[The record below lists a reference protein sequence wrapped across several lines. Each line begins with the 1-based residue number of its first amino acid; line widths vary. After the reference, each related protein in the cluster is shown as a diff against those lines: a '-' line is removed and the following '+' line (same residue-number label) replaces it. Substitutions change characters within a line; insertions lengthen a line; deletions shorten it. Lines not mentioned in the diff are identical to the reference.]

1 MNRVL
6 ISTLVGW
13 ISVCTQYGQA
23 QELKGR
29 VTDPSGASVPGAVVR
44 LYERDSTQQ
53 WTTTTDGQ
61 GSYRLE
67 RLPRG
72 SFLLEART
80 EGLDQASAVAVR
92 LSTGQ
97 SLEQDLKLEIRG
109 LASRVQVTASA
120 SSQSTIEAGKAMDV
134 VDGTELS
141 RREEIL
147 VGESLR
153 TVTGLR
159 VQQLGG
165 PGSFTRILTRG
176 LRAADTGVL
185 VDGMRFRDAAGVQGD
200 AAAYLG
206 DLQLVGTDRIEVL
219 RGLGSSIYGTNATAG
234 VINLVTDQGGGK
246 AHGEVGGEG
255 GGLGLVRGVAR
266 VAGGV
271 KENQL
276 QYSAG
281 VAHLNVNGG
290 VDGVENVRNTSGQGY
305 LLWRPMATASLSGR
319 YWSTWS
325 TVGINSSP
333 YAAPD
338 SNLPASGVIP
348 AIPLAEDQARLA
360 DQGLPFQWG
369 NATFAPNLYDPDS
382 RRAGRV
388 STTQVQWNQQAGA
401 RWNYRVS
408 YQNLHSRRENLNGA
422 AGSGYQP
429 AFDSSNLFGGQL
441 DTVQARA
448 DVLLARWNT
457 LSAGYEW
464 ERESYENP
472 SKDVNPD
479 ASQRVNA
486 RAAAK
491 QRSNSL
497 FVQDQMRFLN
507 QKLQVGLSGRFQG
520 YSLSTPEF
528 SGGAPQYVGAKFA
541 GAPNA
546 YTGDASVSYFVTGS
560 MTKLRAHAGNGFRS
574 PTLYERLGTSFFWGE
589 FSPLGDPGLRPE
601 RTVSTDF
608 GVDQYFSNS
617 KYRASATYFYTRL
630 QEVIGY
636 MELANDPYGRWGGYA
651 NMGGG
656 LARGVE
662 VQGEARP
669 YRRLLLT
676 ASYTYTNADE
686 RNSSLVGGSLRSIR
700 VFPHMVT
707 IVATQEITKRLQL
720 TMDFTGGSNYISG
733 SFFVGSGNR
742 PYEFYGPRKLDAALS
757 YTLPVSDTKS
767 LRFYTRIENMLNQR
781 YFEDGFRTPKAWAT
795 AGMKFQF

>member
-6 ISTLVGW
+6 ISISTVL
-13 ISVCTQYGQA
+13 ISVCANYGQA
-23 QELKGR
+23 QELSGR
-29 VTDPSGASVPGAVVR
+29 VIDPSGAAVPGAAVR

-53 WTTTTDGQ
+53 WTATTDGQ
-61 GSYRLE
+61 GKYRME
-67 RLPRG
+67 RLPQG

-80 EGLDQASAVAVR
+80 EGLDQASPVAVQ
-92 LSTGQ
+92 LSTGE

-109 LASRVQVTASA
+109 LASRVQVTAA
-120 SSQSTIEAGKAMDV
+120 AASQSTIEAGKAMDV
-134 VDGTELS
+134 VDSSELA
-141 RREEIL
+141 RREEML

-185 VDGMRFRDAAGVQGD
+185 VDGMRFRDASGVQGD
-200 AAAYLG
+200 ATAYLG
-206 DLQLVGTDRIEVL
+206 DLQLVSTDRIEVL

-234 VINLVTDQGGGK
+234 VINLVSDQGGGK

-255 GGLGLVRGVAR
+255 GGLGLFRGLAR

-271 KENQL
+271 KENRL

-305 LLWRPMATASLSGR
+305 LLWRPSSSASLSGR

-325 TVGINSSP
+325 NVGINSSP
-333 YAAPD
+333 YAAPAG
-338 SNLPASGVIP
+338 NLPASGVIP
-348 AIPLAEDQARLA
+348 AIPLAENQVQLA

-382 RRAGRV
+382 KREGKV
-388 STTQVQWNQQAGA
+388 STTQVQWSQQTGA

-408 YQNLHSRRENLNGA
+408 YQNLNSRRDNLNGA

-429 AFDSSNLFGGQL
+429 AYYSSNLFNGQL
-441 DTVQARA
+441 DTLQARA
-448 DVLLARWNT
+448 DVLLAKWNT
-457 LSAGYEW
+457 LSGGYEW
-464 ERESYENP
+464 EREYYSNP
-472 SKDVNPD
+472 SRDANPD
-479 ASQRVNA
+479 SSQRVNA
-486 RAAAK
+486 SATAK
-491 QRSNSL
+491 QRSNAL
-497 FVQDQMRFLN
+497 FIQDQMRFLN
-507 QKLQVGLSGRFQG
+507 QKLQVGLSGRFQH
-520 YSLSTPEF
+520 YSLSKPEF
-528 SGGAPQYVGAKFA
+528 TGGAPQYVGAKFE
-541 GAPNA
+541 GAPHA
-546 YTGDASVSYFVTGS
+546 FTGDVAVSYFLSGS

-617 KYRASATYFYTRL
+617 RYRASATYFYTRL

-636 MELANDPYGRWGGYA
+636 MGLVNDPYGRWGGYA
-651 NMGGG
+651 NMAGG

-669 YRRLLLT
+669 YRSLLVT

-686 RNSSLVGGSLRSIR
+686 RKSSLVGGSLRSIR
-700 VFPHMVT
+700 VFPNMVT
-707 IVATQEITKRLQL
+707 LVATQEITKRLQL
-720 TMDFTGGSNYISG
+720 TLDFIGASNYISG
-733 SFFVGSGNR
+733 SFFVGSGSR
-742 PYEFYGPRKLDAALS
+742 PYEFDGPRKLDAALS
-757 YTLPVSDTKS
+757 YTLPVGDTKS
-767 LRFYTRIENMLNQR
+767 LRFYTRVENMLNQR